1 MRKRRVK
8 ARVTMMVERRK
19 RVEKRKRVGRKMVVQ
34 RKNKRGMKQCG

>member
-1 MRKRRVK
+1 MRKCRVK